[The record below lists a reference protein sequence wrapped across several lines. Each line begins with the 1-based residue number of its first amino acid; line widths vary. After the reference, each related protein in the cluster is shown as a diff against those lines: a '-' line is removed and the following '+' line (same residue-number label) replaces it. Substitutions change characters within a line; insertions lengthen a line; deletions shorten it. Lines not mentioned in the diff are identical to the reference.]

1 MAVYR
6 AEFRFGGNFGSVLV
20 LVFVSICID
29 NNDLGDLYYD
39 IYSVVIVEGC
49 SKLEGVVPGG
59 YNHGRERVS

>member
-1 MAVYR
+1 M
-6 AEFRFGGNFGSVLV
+6 LV